1 MLLWMISDGPA
12 VRSCRLVLLLVIHLV
27 VTTVS
32 EKVSASDEYDFIR
45 DGTASKEKRSSSR
58 RPNTI
63 YIFQD
68 DLGFGDLSC
77 YGHPCDLTPNLG
89 RLAAEGTMVRN
100 FHVSGVTC
108 NPSRTGFMTSRHPA
122 TFPKLHGVLWIS
134 GRSND
139 YWRTEAEWVHNGPYR
154 QVGHRS

>member
-12 VRSCRLVLLLVIHLV
+12 VRSCRLVLLLVILLV

-32 EKVSASDEYDFIR
+32 ERVSASDKYDFIR

-58 RPNTI
+58 RPNII

-77 YGHPCDLTPNLG
+77 YGHPCDLTPNLD
-89 RLAAEGTMVRN
+89 RLAAEGTMVRS

-122 TFPKLHGVLWIS
+122 TFPNYMASFGFQGVPTITGVLK
-134 GRSND
+134 
-139 YWRTEAEWVHNGPYR
+139 
-154 QVGHRS
+154 